1 MSISKKKFRVLR
13 IIYDFADENVQT
25 EGLSPGP
32 YELTVSQ
39 GKNPNYKIY
48 VLTGNLNGKNVKAKK
63 FKYSLC
69 EGRVEVYNLPRAIW
83 KFGPFISSSV
93 FVLPYYFYFRLTKNI
108 NIVHIHQQ
116 MGVWLLL
123 YKYLFGW
130 LDKIPFVHTNHASIK
145 GREMVALSK
154 GEKLG
159 FMTKYFEYPL
169 HKFNDY
175 LSTKVANVLIAVSDD
190 TLKELKDF
198 YNPKQPIYVIE
209 NSVSIDRFKKEGE
222 TIDYG
227 FEKDSKILFNLGR
240 LSKRKGIG
248 VLVESLAILPKNFKL
263 VLAGI
268 WENGYEEHINKLI
281 SRLKLTD
288 RVKYIGKVSNFK
300 APAYFRS
307 ADIFVLASDHEGLP
321 KVAIEALASGNK
333 VVGSHFKL
341 SHAVPNIFYLKEK
354 SVKDLTAGILKI
366 DKQENRYQDTRKVI
380 EEFYSWDAKAKDI
393 EVIYKSLLK

>member
-1 MSISKKKFRVLR
+1 MKEGKIKILR

-32 YELTVSQ
+32 YELTISQ

-48 VLTGNLNGKNVKAKK
+48 VLTGNLNGKNIKANK
-63 FKYSLC
+63 FKYTLSD
-69 EGRVEVYNLPRAIW
+69 GRVEVYNLPRAIW

-93 FVLPYYFYFRLTKNI
+93 LVLPFYFYLKIFRGVD
-108 NIVHIHQQ
+108 IVHDHQQ
-116 MGVWLLL
+116 MGVWFLV

-130 LDKIPFVHTNHASIK
+130 LDKTPMVHTNHASIK
-145 GREMVALSK
+145 GREMIAVSK

-159 FMTKYFEYPL
+159 FMTKYFEYPI
-169 HKFNDY
+169 HKFNDF

-190 TLKELKDF
+190 TLRELKDF
-198 YNPKQPIYVIE
+198 YNPKQPIAVVE

-222 TIDYG
+222 LIDYG
-227 FEKDSKILFNLGR
+227 FEKGSKILFNIGR

-248 VLVESLAILPKNFKL
+248 VLVESLALLPNNFKL

-268 WENGYEEHINKLI
+268 WEGDYQEYINNLITKLG
-281 SRLKLTD
+281 LKD
-288 RVKYIGKVSNFK
+288 RVKFIGKISNFK
-300 APAYFRS
+300 APIYYRS

-333 VVGSHFKL
+333 VVGTHFKL
-341 SHAVPNIFYLKEK
+341 SHEVPNILYLKEK
-354 SVKDLTAGILKI
+354 NPKELARGILEI
-366 DKQENRYQDTRKVI
+366 DKKENRYKETRKVI
-380 EEFYSWDAKAKDI
+380 EEFYSWDSKAKDI
-393 EVIYKSLLK
+393 DKIYRDLLV